1 MIPQGSRPFKIQ
13 EAPCGVLY
21 AVLGDG
27 KRGSY
32 ILFLETSEA
41 DFRANRRLYNDW
53 YRSLTLY

>member
-1 MIPQGSRPFKIQ
+1 LRNARRSRDP
-13 EAPCGVLY
+13 
-21 AVLGDG
+21 LGG
-27 KRGSY
+27 PKRGSY